1 MLNKKNKVLFAA
13 LLGAVC
19 LSGCGNTSDEE
30 KELASFSTSVSEFTN
45 YISESGEKINNLDV
59 NKKESAEELLAI
71 LDDMD
76 AEFAKFAELKAPDIY
91 ESVETLADGASTN
104 MSMAVSYYH
113 SAYEADEFNTDDA
126 DVAYQYYTRA
136 MKNIKG
142 IGYVLSG
149 EEIPTDEDITVYEK
163 SNDGHI
169 LDKWLS
175 GDEDENEMTSE
186 TISEAVN

>member
-1 MLNKKNKVLFAA
+1 MLNKKNKILLAA
-13 LLGAVC
+13 LLSAVC

-30 KELASFSTSVSEFTN
+30 KELASFSASVSEFTD
-45 YISESGEKINNLDV
+45 YINESGEKINGLDI
-59 NKKESAEELLAI
+59 NKKQSVTELLAI

-76 AEFAKFAELKAPDIY
+76 AEFAKFAEIDAPDIY
-91 ESVETLADGASTN
+91 ESVETLANGASTN

-113 SAYEADEFNTDDA
+113 SAYDADEFNADDA

-136 MKNIKG
+136 MKNVKG

-149 EEIPTDEDITVYEK
+149 EEIPTGEDITVYEK

-175 GDEDENEMTSE
+175 SDEDENEMTSE
-186 TISEAVN
+186 VLSEAVN

>member
-1 MLNKKNKVLFAA
+1 MLNKKNKILFAA
-13 LLGAVC
+13 LLGTVC

-113 SAYEADEFNTDDA
+113 SAYEADEFNADDA

-136 MKNIKG
+136 MKNVKG

>member
-1 MLNKKNKVLFAA
+1 MLNKKNKILLVA
-13 LLGAVC
+13 LLGAVS

-76 AEFAKFAELKAPDIY
+76 SEFARFAELKAPDIY

-113 SAYEADEFNTDDA
+113 SAYEADEFNADDA

-149 EEIPTDEDITVYEK
+149 EEIPTGEDITVYEK

-186 TISEAVN
+186 LFSEAVN

>member
-1 MLNKKNKVLFAA
+1 MLNKKNKILFAA

-113 SAYEADEFNTDDA
+113 SAYEADEFNADDA

-136 MKNIKG
+136 MKNVKG

-149 EEIPTDEDITVYEK
+149 EEIPTGEDITVYEK
-163 SNDGHI
+163 SNDGYI
-169 LDKWLS
+169 LDKWLF

>member
-1 MLNKKNKVLFAA
+1 MLNKKNKILIAA

-45 YISESGEKINNLDV
+45 YICESGEKINSLDV

-76 AEFAKFAELKAPDIY
+76 SEFAKFAELKAPDIY

-113 SAYEADEFNTDDA
+113 SAYEADEFNADDA

-149 EEIPTDEDITVYEK
+149 EETPTGEDITVYEK

-186 TISEAVN
+186 TFSEAIN

>member
-1 MLNKKNKVLFAA
+1 MLNKKNKILFAA
-13 LLGAVC
+13 LLGTVC

-113 SAYEADEFNTDDA
+113 SAYEADEFNADDA

-136 MKNIKG
+136 MKNVKG

-149 EEIPTDEDITVYEK
+149 EEIPTNEDITVYEK

>member
-1 MLNKKNKVLFAA
+1 MLNKKNKILFAA
-13 LLGAVC
+13 LLGTVC

-113 SAYEADEFNTDDA
+113 SAYEADEFNADDA

-136 MKNIKG
+136 MKNVKG

-149 EEIPTDEDITVYEK
+149 EEIPTGEDITVYEK
-163 SNDGHI
+163 SNDGYI

>member
-1 MLNKKNKVLFAA
+1 MLNKKNKILLVA
-13 LLGAVC
+13 LLGAVS

-45 YISESGEKINNLDV
+45 YISESGEKINNLDI

-76 AEFAKFAELKAPDIY
+76 SEFARFAELKAPDIY

-113 SAYEADEFNTDDA
+113 SAYEADEFNADDA

-149 EEIPTDEDITVYEK
+149 EEIPTGEDITVYEK

-186 TISEAVN
+186 LFSEAVN

>member
-1 MLNKKNKVLFAA
+1 MKKYKILLAA
-13 LLGAVC
+13 MLGAIC
-19 LSGCGNTSDEE
+19 LSGCGDTDDE
-30 KELASFSTSVSEFTN
+30 KELADFSASVSDFTD
-45 YISESGEKINNLDV
+45 YINESGEKINELDV
-59 NKKESAEELLAI
+59 NDKESVTQLLAI

-76 AEFAKFAELKAPDIY
+76 AEFAKFAELKAPAIY

-113 SAYEADEFNTDDA
+113 SAYESEEFNADDA

-136 MKNIKG
+136 MKNVKG

-149 EEIPTDEDITVYEK
+149 EEIPTSEDITVYEK

-175 GDEDENEMTSE
+175 DDETASE
-186 TISEAVN
+186 TVSEAAN

>member
-1 MLNKKNKVLFAA
+1 MLNKKNKILFAA

-113 SAYEADEFNTDDA
+113 SAYEADEFNADDA

-136 MKNIKG
+136 MKNVKG

-149 EEIPTDEDITVYEK
+149 EEIPTGEDITVYEK
-163 SNDGHI
+163 SNDGYI